1 MKYNHDRCIFLI
13 SFQLSFCVFKEQIID
28 FTEIE
33 EINNMFGFVTKAG
46 WELVPFIN
54 QLANSITE
62 FNHANL
68 DFQSAKDLYPG
79 QDRCA
84 GKRHSHAMWHV
95 QSGIALL
102 DFALIADE
110 FYKIMNLFNING
122 N

>member
-1 MKYNHDRCIFLI
+1 M
-13 SFQLSFCVFKEQIID
+13 SFRILKEQIID
-28 FTEIE
+28 LTEIE
-33 EINNMFGFVTKAG
+33 DIKKQLPFITKAG
-46 WELVPFIN
+46 WELLPFIN

-84 GKRHSHAMWHV
+84 GNKHSHAMWHV

-110 FYKIMNLFNING
+110 FYRIMNLFNING
-122 N
+122 KLKTYSYIFSW